1 MTVSTRLLG
10 STKAFELSRKTKKNQ
25 NLKPGTDNTI
35 SNVLGVKFEATNRE
49 MNF

>member
-1 MTVSTRLLG
+1 MTVSTRLLE
-10 STKAFELSRKTKKNQ
+10 STNAFELSGKKKKKK
-25 NLKPGTDNTI
+25 NLKPETDNTI